1 MLAPRTEARSYSA
14 RVRTCPLLILLSLLA
29 PAAAASAQGFG
40 HPLPPGLRP
49 FHERLAQVDVAA
61 VVRVERVDEGRIEV
75 VREDALAGSPPER
88 FEVKRS
94 PLAPP
99 PLATGDRALLL
110 LRGDLPPYVFADQPS
125 EVIRLEGDAMAAR
138 WSGAVRQAVAHR
150 GDPAR
155 LVPVYL
161 DWIDG
166 GPETLRE
173 IGRSSLVDLAAQ
185 HADLRAR
192 IGGELE
198 RRR

>member
-1 MLAPRTEARSYSA
+1 VQKLVVVLGLAWLVP
-14 RVRTCPLLILLSLLA
+14 
-29 PAAAASAQGFG
+29 AAASAQGFG

-49 FHERLAQVDVAA
+49 FHERLAQVDIAA

-75 VREDALAGSPPER
+75 VREDAIAGSPPER

-138 WSGAVRQAVAHR
+138 WSAAVRQVVVHR
-150 GDPAR
+150 GEPAR
-155 LVPVYL
+155 LVPGDL
-161 DWIDG
+161 EWIDG

-173 IGRSSLVDLAAQ
+173 IGRRSLLDLATK
-185 HADLRAR
+185 HAELRVQ
-192 IGGELE
+192 IGRALQQ
-198 RRR
+198 RQ

>member
-1 MLAPRTEARSYSA
+1 MGLPAEALAQ
-14 RVRTCPLLILLSLLA
+14 LA
-29 PAAAASAQGFG
+29 L

-49 FHERLAQVDVAA
+49 FHERLDQAEVAA
-61 VVRVERVDEGRIEV
+61 VVRVEQIDEGRIR
-75 VREDALAGSPPER
+75 VRCEAALLGAPPEH

-94 PLAPP
+94 PLTPP

-110 LRGDLPPYVFADQPS
+110 LRGDRPPYVFADLPS
-125 EVIRLEGDAMAAR
+125 EVIRLSDDAMAAR
-138 WSGAVRQAVAHR
+138 WQEAVHDVIALRSDPGA
-150 GDPAR
+150 

-173 IGRSSLVDLAAQ
+173 IGASSLRDLAAT
-185 HADLRAR
+185 HATLRDEIAR
-192 IGGELE
+192 ELE

>member
-1 MLAPRTEARSYSA
+1 VSKCFLVGLAL
-14 RVRTCPLLILLSLLA
+14 VA
-29 PAAAASAQGFG
+29 PAAALAQGIG

-49 FHERLAQVDVAA
+49 FHERLAQVDIAT
-61 VVRVERVDEGRIEV
+61 VVRVARVDEGRIEV
-75 VREDALAGSPPER
+75 VREDAIAGSPPER

-110 LRGDLPPYVFADQPS
+110 LRGDVPPYVFADRPS

-138 WSGAVRQAVAHR
+138 WSGAVRRAMEHR
-150 GDPAR
+150 DEPAR

-173 IGRSSLVDLAAQ
+173 IGSNSLLDLAAK
-185 HADLRAR
+185 HPELRER
-192 IGGELE
+192 IGRELQQ
-198 RRR
+198 RK

>member
-1 MLAPRTEARSYSA
+1 MLAPRTGARSYSA
-14 RVRTCPLLILLSLLA
+14 RVRKRFLVGLALLA
-29 PAAAASAQGFG
+29 PGAAFAQGFG
-40 HPLPPGLRP
+40 HPIPSGLRP
-49 FHERLAQVDVAA
+49 FHERLARADITT
-61 VVRVERVDEGRIEV
+61 VVRVERVGEGRIEV
-75 VREDALAGSPPER
+75 VREHAIAGNPPER

-94 PLAPP
+94 PLSPP

-110 LRGDLPPYVFADQPS
+110 LRGDLPPYVLADQPS
-125 EVIRLEGDAMAAR
+125 EVIRLEGDAMTAR
-138 WSGAVRQAVAHR
+138 WSAAVRRAVAER

-173 IGRSSLVDLAAQ
+173 I
-185 HADLRAR
+185 AR
-192 IGGELE
+192 IGLNDLALKHAQLRNEIAEELA